1 MTKKVISRYVVTHT
15 APLSISRHAET
26 LDPDSD
32 RSQETLQV
40 HSNHPSQKEV
50 KNKSCLLNTS
60 QHERN
65 THSICHFPGRELQ
78 DRSAATESC
87 FPSLSIHLVP
97 FQPLFDHSCT
107 FLRMAKVSRS
117 WSFPPFLPPQ
127 EPPGLSSLSQSPKCL
142 NTFLPITDPFPLP
155 PGPNSSHS
163 CPWSSLL
170 SIQNAPLTSRQLNEL
185 MPGYLK
191 Y

>member
-1 MTKKVISRYVVTHT
+1 MTKKVISRHVVTHT

-26 LDPDSD
+26 PDPGSD

-107 FLRMAKVSRS
+107 FLRMAKVSRPGHS
-117 WSFPPFLPPQ
+117 LP
-127 EPPGLSSLSQSPKCL
+127 
-142 NTFLPITDPFPLP
+142 
-155 PGPNSSHS
+155 SSHPRS
-163 CPWSSLL
+163 HLASPLSLRALSALTPFSSLL
-170 SIQNAPLTSRQLNEL
+170 THSIFLLDRIPPIPVLGPLFSPSK
-185 MPGYLK
+185 MPH
-191 Y
+191 